1 MKENEIK
8 CSCIN
13 AVRNTYNNLINQ
25 DYRPAD
31 ALFSA
36 MKVLKYHHP
45 EIADHKIGK
54 KTAAIINP
62 ELEVFLE
69 TNIIHKPLI

>member
-13 AVRNTYNNLINQ
+13 AVRNTYYNLIKQ
-25 DYRPAD
+25 DFRPAD

-54 KTAAIINP
+54 RTAAIINP

>member
-13 AVRNTYNNLINQ
+13 AVRNTYYNLIKQ

-54 KTAAIINP
+54 RTAAIINP
-62 ELEVFLE
+62 ELEIFLE

>member
-13 AVRNTYNNLINQ
+13 AVRNTYNNLIKQ

-54 KTAAIINP
+54 RTAAIINP

>member
-1 MKENEIK
+1 MKDIEIK

-13 AVRNTYNNLINQ
+13 AVRNTYHNLIEQ
-25 DYRPAD
+25 DYRPSD

-36 MKVLKYHHP
+36 MKVLKFHHP

-54 KTAAIINP
+54 RTAAIINP
-62 ELEVFLE
+62 ELEVYLE
-69 TNIIHKPLI
+69 NNITSKPLI